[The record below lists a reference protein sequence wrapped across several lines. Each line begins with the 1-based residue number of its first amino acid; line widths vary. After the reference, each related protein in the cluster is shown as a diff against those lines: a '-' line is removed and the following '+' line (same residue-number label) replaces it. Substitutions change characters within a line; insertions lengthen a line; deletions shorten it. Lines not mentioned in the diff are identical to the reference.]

1 MNVSLWGRKDSVTLV
16 EKHDSGRSADLWRGI
31 LAGEEVAVKIYRP
44 TFDDGGLFDES
55 VDRESRVECRDSRIV
70 VAEER
75 GVIEFSRGRWSHVLV
90 MPMIDEE
97 CLRDVI
103 RRGNLDSNSRVAI
116 CNEIVN
122 SLASLHECGFT
133 HGDLNPSNILVS
145 EKECRAYL
153 IDLEFCL
160 PTEMSEWVEKR
171 GSDYSRE
178 RGTPGYIAPEI
189 ERSGIRAS
197 SCSSDVWALGWV
209 LAETLNQD
217 DNLGDRDWRKHWKKC
232 GSGTSMLDDW
242 STDFGRDIDDSVRR
256 CVVIDR
262 RDRIK
267 MDEIVEIFENHV
279 G

>member
-1 MNVSLWGRKDSVTLV
+1 MKVSLWEREDSVTLV
-16 EKHDSGRSADLWRGI
+16 EKHSSGRSADLWRGI
-31 LAGEEVAVKIYRP
+31 LDGAEVAVKIYRP

-70 VAEER
+70 AAQER
-75 GVIEFSRGRWSHVLV
+75 GVIKFSRGRWSHVLV
-90 MPMIDEE
+90 MPMIDAE
-97 CLRDVI
+97 CLGDVI
-103 RRGNLDSNSRVAI
+103 RRSDLDSNSRVAVS
-116 CNEIVN
+116 NEIVN
-122 SLASLHECGFT
+122 SLASLHECGLT

-145 EKECRAYL
+145 EEECKAYL

-160 PTEMSEWVEKR
+160 PIEMGKR

-189 ERSGIRAS
+189 EVYGIRAS

-217 DNLGDRDWRKHWKKC
+217 RVPRDRDWRRHREKC
-232 GSGTSMLDDW
+232 GSRASMLDDW
-242 STDFGRDIDDSVRR
+242 GSEIGGEIDESVRK

-267 MDEIVEIFENHV
+267 MGDIAEIFGNHV
-279 G
+279 D

>member
-1 MNVSLWGRKDSVTLV
+1 MSINLWGREDSVTLL
-16 EKHDSGRSADLWRGI
+16 EKHRSGRSADLWRGT
-31 LAGEEVAVKIYRP
+31 LDGEEVAVKIYRP

-70 VAEER
+70 AAEER
-75 GVIEFSRGRWSHVLV
+75 GVIKFSKGRWSHVLV
-90 MPMIDEE
+90 MPMIDAE

-103 RRGNLDSNSRVAI
+103 RRGDLDSNSRVAVS
-116 CNEIVN
+116 NEIVN
-122 SLASLHECGFT
+122 SLASLHECGLT

-145 EKECRAYL
+145 EEECKAYL

-160 PTEMSEWVEKR
+160 PIEMGKR

-189 ERSGIRAS
+189 EKHGIRAS

-217 DNLGDRDWRKHWKKC
+217 SVPRDRDWRRHREKC
-232 GSGTSMLDDW
+232 GSRASMLDDW
-242 STDFGRDIDDSVRR
+242 GSEIGGDIDESVRR

-267 MDEIVEIFENHV
+267 MGDIVEIFGNHV
-279 G
+279 D